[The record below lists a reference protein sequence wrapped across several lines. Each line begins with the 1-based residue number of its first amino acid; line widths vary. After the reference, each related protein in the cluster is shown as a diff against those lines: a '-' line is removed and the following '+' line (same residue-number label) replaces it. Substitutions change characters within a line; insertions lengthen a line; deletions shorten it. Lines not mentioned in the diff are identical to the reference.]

1 MNIYE
6 HYNDTDIEEI
16 AFGISKVAHH
26 FAGRKRAASAKDVER
41 TVPA

>member
-6 HYNDTDIEEI
+6 HYTDTDIEEI

-26 FAGRKRAASAKDVER
+26 LTGRKRAPGVKTIER
-41 TVPA
+41 TIPA

>member
-6 HYNDTDIEEI
+6 HYTDTDIEEI

-26 FAGRKRAASAKDVER
+26 FTGRKRAPGVKTIER
-41 TVPA
+41 TIPA